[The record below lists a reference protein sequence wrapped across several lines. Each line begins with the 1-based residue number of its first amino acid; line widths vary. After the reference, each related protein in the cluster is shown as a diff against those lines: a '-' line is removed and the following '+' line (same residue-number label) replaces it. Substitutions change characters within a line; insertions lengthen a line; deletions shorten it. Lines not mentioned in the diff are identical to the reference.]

1 MKNTGLQGRRPIPKI
16 RSKMKVSVPTKTL
29 TVGDLISA
37 AFEALGDA
45 GQVVRVLGSKHLSER
60 VGRKLVFI

>member
-1 MKNTGLQGRRPIPKI
+1 MKNSKLQGRRPMPKM
-16 RSKMKVSVPTKTL
+16 RTKMKVTASTRTL

-45 GQVVRVLGSKHLSER
+45 GQVVKVLGSRHLSER

>member
-1 MKNTGLQGRRPIPKI
+1 MKTKMQGRRPMPKM
-16 RSKMKVSVPTKTL
+16 RNKLKVSVPAKQL

-37 AFEALGDA
+37 AFEALGDT
-45 GQVVRVLGSKHLSER
+45 GQVLRVLGSAGLSAR

>member
-1 MKNTGLQGRRPIPKI
+1 MKNSKMQGRRPMPKM
-16 RSKMKVSVPTKTL
+16 RNKMKVTVESPAL

-37 AFEALGDA
+37 AFDALGDTR
-45 GQVVRVLGSKHLSER
+45 QVMRVLGSSRLSER

>member
-1 MKNTGLQGRRPIPKI
+1 MKKQIMQGRRPLPRQ
-16 RSKMKVSVPTKTL
+16 RSKARVEVEPRAL

-37 AFEALGDA
+37 AYEALGET
-45 GQVVRVLGSKHLSER
+45 GPVVRVLGSRRLSVR

>member
-1 MKNTGLQGRRPIPKI
+1 MAIEPR
-16 RSKMKVSVPTKTL
+16 TL

-37 AFEALGDA
+37 AFDALGDA
-45 GQVVRVLGSKHLSER
+45 GQVVRVLGSARLSER

>member
-1 MKNTGLQGRRPIPKI
+1 MKNSKMQGRRPMPKM
-16 RSKMKVSVPTKTL
+16 RTKMKVAVEAKTL

-37 AFEALGDA
+37 AYDALGDTR
-45 GQVVRVLGSKHLSER
+45 QVLRVLGSSRLSER